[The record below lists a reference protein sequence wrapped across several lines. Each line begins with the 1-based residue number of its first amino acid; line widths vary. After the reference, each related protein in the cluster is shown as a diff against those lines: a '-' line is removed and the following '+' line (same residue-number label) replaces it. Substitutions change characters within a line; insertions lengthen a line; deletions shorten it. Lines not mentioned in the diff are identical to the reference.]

1 MKSICSI
8 EQSFASK
15 ENAIYMQ
22 QADGVVRCL
31 ELFIIV
37 TNNALY
43 VKNHENLVLLFYDV
57 ILKYDVLAY
66 KYIVANGI

>member
-1 MKSICSI
+1 MVTLSRRSALFYC
-8 EQSFASK
+8 
-15 ENAIYMQ
+15 Y
-22 QADGVVRCL
+22 VRCL

-43 VKNHENLVLLFYDV
+43 VKIHENLVLLFYDV

-66 KYIVANGI
+66 KHIVANGI